1 MSALQIL
8 AAMRR
13 TGKTLAELTG
23 DLQLLT
29 QCLVNKRIEKGYDWK
44 SNHAFMAA
52 VERAEK
58 TLEGRGRV
66 LIRPSGTEPLLRI
79 MVEASDSALA
89 ERLAN
94 ETAEALSL

>member
-1 MSALQIL
+1 MP
-8 AAMRR
+8 
-13 TGKTLAELTG
+13 
-23 DLQLLT
+23 

-44 SNHAFMAA
+44 SNHNFMAA
-52 VERAEK
+52 VDRAQK
-58 TLEGRGRV
+58 AVEGRGRV

-79 MVEASDSALA
+79 MVEASDRKLA